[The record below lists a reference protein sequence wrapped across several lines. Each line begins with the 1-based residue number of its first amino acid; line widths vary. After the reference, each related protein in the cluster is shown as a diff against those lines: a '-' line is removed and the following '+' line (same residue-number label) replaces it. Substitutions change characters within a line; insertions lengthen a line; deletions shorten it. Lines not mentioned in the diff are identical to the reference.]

1 MPKVTLTEADRMR
14 DRLAT
19 VIRVEMARQG
29 TTTAKVAEKM
39 DINRCTMQY
48 KVQDPGRLTVRE
60 LGQLVRML
68 RIPQEE
74 LMEAIYGR

>member
-1 MPKVTLTEADRMR
+1 MPKVTLTESDRMR
-14 DRLAT
+14 ERLAA

-39 DINRCTMQY
+39 DISRGALHY

-60 LGQLVRML
+60 LGQVVRML
-68 RIPQEE
+68 HIPKED

>member
-1 MPKVTLTEADRMR
+1 MPKVTLTESDRMR
-14 DRLAT
+14 ERLAT

-39 DINRCTMQY
+39 DISRGALHY
-48 KVQDPGRLTVRE
+48 KVKDPGKLTVRE
-60 LGQLVRML
+60 LGQVVRML
-68 RIPQEE
+68 HIPKED

>member
-1 MPKVTLTEADRMR
+1 
-14 DRLAT
+14 
-19 VIRVEMARQG
+19 
-29 TTTAKVAEKM
+29 M

-60 LGQLVRML
+60 LGQVVRML
-68 RIPQEE
+68 HIPKED